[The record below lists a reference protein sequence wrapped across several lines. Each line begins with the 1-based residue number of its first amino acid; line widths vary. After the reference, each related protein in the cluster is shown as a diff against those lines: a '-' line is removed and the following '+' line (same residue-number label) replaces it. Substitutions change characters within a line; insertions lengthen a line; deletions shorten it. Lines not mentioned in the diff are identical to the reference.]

1 VASRPSRYQVKL
13 VLMRIDDR
21 LLHAQ
26 VAVGWVG
33 RLSPDVVMVADDMT
47 ASTPGQAELLGMG
60 LPSSVELVVA
70 RESEAAGIFKSL
82 TPDTKKCIL
91 VVRNPVGALRILEAG
106 LSAESI
112 NVGGM
117 HFSEGK
123 TKLLPYLFVDWRD
136 SEILEQIA
144 SRNVKLTAQD
154 VPGNP
159 SYDVIKLLRKGKIE
173 KD

>member
-1 VASRPSRYQVKL
+1 VKL

-33 RLSPDVVMVADDMT
+33 ALSPDVVIVADDVV
-47 ASTPGQAELLGMG
+47 ASTPGQAELLGIG
-60 LPSSVELVVA
+60 LPPHVELVVA
-70 RESEAAGIFKSL
+70 KVSEAVSL
-82 TPDTKKCIL
+82 LKGRTLDKRKCIL
-91 VVRNPVGALRILEAG
+91 LVRSPLSALRILKAG
-106 LSAESI
+106 LTVESI
-112 NVGGM
+112 NAGGM

-123 TKLLPYLFVDWRD
+123 TKLLPYLFVDRRD

-144 SRNVKLTAQD
+144 SRNVKLIAQD

-159 SYDVIKLLRKGKIE
+159 SRDLVKLLKRGKVE

>member
-1 VASRPSRYQVKL
+1 
-13 VLMRIDDR
+13 MRIDDR

-33 RLSPDVVMVADDMT
+33 GLSPDVVMVADDVVV
-47 ASTPGQAELLGMG
+47 STPGQAELLGMG
-60 LPSSVELVVA
+60 LPPNVELVVA
-70 RESEAAGIFKSL
+70 KLSEAVGIL
-82 TPDTKKCIL
+82 DRRALDTKKCIL
-91 VVRNPVGALRILEAG
+91 LVRNPLGALRILEAG
-106 LSAESI
+106 LSVESI

-123 TKLLPYLFVDWRD
+123 TKLLPYLFVDRRD

-154 VPGNP
+154 VPGNS
-159 SYDVIKLLRKGKIE
+159 SYDVVKLLRKGKIE